1 VLAEDSSPMKKVLSL
16 FLLVVLSLS
25 AGAEDIDPPAPE
37 LVSQPQVRV
46 RGATWPGG
54 ILFVSVEDCAGMK
67 GTWKWAGRSG
77 PLTEAP
83 YGLRA
88 GLAVPLD
95 ASGGGTATLTV
106 NLEDEQGRKEEIKR
120 KINVEK
126 KWRPVQYLSM
136 SRANAAK
143 YDDPQAD
150 REEVLVFDALE
161 DLQPGIRWKG
171 NFGEPSPAP
180 RSSPF
185 GVRRI
190 RNGKTAGF
198 HRGLDYA
205 GGWGSP
211 IYAPADG
218 KVTLVGPNFK
228 LLGNCI
234 IINHGEGL
242 TGLYLHMSSINVS
255 EGQTVKKGQVV
266 GKIGNTGASTGPHL
280 HYATYFHGVPV
291 DPDLLL
297 KFPKEWAPELWQ

>member
-1 VLAEDSSPMKKVLSL
+1 MKKVLLSC
-16 FLLVVLSLS
+16 LLLLSTLS
-25 AGAEDIDPPAPE
+25 VWAEDVVEAAPTPSADPKI
-37 LVSQPQVRV
+37 RV

-67 GTWKWAGRSG
+67 GTWKWAGRTG
-77 PLTEAP
+77 PLTQAP

-95 ASGGGTATLTV
+95 ASGGGTATLTI
-106 NLEDEQGRKEEIKR
+106 NLKDDQGNEEEIKR
-120 KINVEK
+120 KIDVAK

-143 YDDPQAD
+143 YEDPQAD

-161 DLQPGIRWKG
+161 DLQAGIRWKG
-171 NFGEPSPAP
+171 DFDDPSPAQ

-185 GVRRI
+185 GVRRV

-205 GGWGSP
+205 GAWGSS
-211 IYAPADG
+211 IYAPAAG

-228 LLGNCI
+228 LLGNCV

-242 TGLYLHMSSINVS
+242 TGLYLHMSSINVK
-255 EGQTVKKGQVV
+255 EGDTVKRGQVI

-291 DPDLLL
+291 DPDLLAN
-297 KFPKEWAPELWQ
+297 FPREWAPEL

>member
-1 VLAEDSSPMKKVLSL
+1 MKK
-16 FLLVVLSLS
+16 FLLLCLLMVLGTPLL
-25 AGAEDIDPPAPE
+25 AQEAE
-37 LVSQPQVRV
+37 LRV

-54 ILFVSVEDCAGMK
+54 ILFVSIDVPSTTT

-77 PLTEAP
+77 PLTQAP

-95 ASGGGTATLTV
+95 ANQGGQATLSV
-106 NLEDEQGRKEEIKR
+106 ELSDESGQKQTLSR
-120 KINVEK
+120 KITIEK

-136 SRANAAK
+136 SSSNEAK
-143 YDDPQAD
+143 YEDPQAD
-150 REEVLVFDALE
+150 REEELVFAALE
-161 DLQPGIRWKG
+161 DLQPGLLWKG
-171 NFGEPSPAP
+171 NFAEPSPAP

-218 KVTLVGPNFK
+218 KVTLVGPDFT

-242 TGLYLHMSSINVS
+242 AGLYLHLSSINVT
-255 EGQTVKKGQVV
+255 EGQMVKKGQVV

-297 KFPKEWAPELWQ
+297 SFPREWAPDLWP

>member
-1 VLAEDSSPMKKVLSL
+1 MKNFLALLMLLFVLGPVLAQGD
-16 FLLVVLSLS
+16 
-25 AGAEDIDPPAPE
+25 GE
-37 LVSQPQVRV
+37 LQSEPSTLQVR
-46 RGATWPGG
+46 GSTWPGA
-54 ILFVSVEDCAGMK
+54 ILFVSVNADEGTK

-77 PLTEAP
+77 PLTKAP
-83 YGLRA
+83 YGLRT

-95 ASGGGTATLTV
+95 SSEGGQATLTV
-106 NLEDEQGRKEEIKR
+106 TLEHADGTTEELQR
-120 KINVEK
+120 KIKVDK

-136 SRANAAK
+136 SSGNEAK
-143 YDDPQAD
+143 YEDPKAD
-150 REEVLVFDALE
+150 EEEVLVFDALE

-171 NFGEPSPAP
+171 NFVDPSPAP

-205 GGWGSP
+205 GGWGAP

-218 KVTLVGPNFK
+218 KVTLVGPGFT
-228 LLGNCI
+228 LLGNCVI
-234 IINHGEGL
+234 VNHGEGL
-242 TGLYLHMSSINVS
+242 TGLYLHMSSINVKD
-255 EGQTVKKGQVV
+255 GQMVKKGQVI

-291 DPDLLL
+291 DPDLLAN
-297 KFPKEWAPELWQ
+297 FPKDWAPDLWD